1 MANGETTEIRTLAP
15 SEVRLAAAV
24 LGRGMRDN
32 PLHIAALGVDSSF
45 REKALTEVF
54 RAFLA
59 MEVATKGLV
68 VVAFRNG
75 SLVGVCGMM
84 RPGCCQLAA
93 TEKITLLPTLLWNCG
108 VRETGKLLSQ
118 FGNWSTHDPT
128 KPHWHL
134 GPVGVER
141 ELQGQG
147 IGSLLLREFSRI
159 VDHEKATAWLETD
172 KKVNVSF
179 YRKHGFDVVAEDTV
193 NGVPNWFMERRTETK
208 GHAQPPI
215 AAGALPTRRTD

>member
-1 MANGETTEIRTLAP
+1 MANSEAIEIRTLAP

-45 REKALTEVF
+45 REKALTGVF

-68 VVAFRNG
+68 VAAFKNG
-75 SLVGVCGMM
+75 SVVGVCGMM

-108 VRETGKLLSQ
+108 ARETGKLLSQ
-118 FGNWSTHDPT
+118 FGHWSTHDPST
-128 KPHWHL
+128 PHWHL
-134 GPVGVER
+134 GPVGIER

-159 VDHEKATAWLETD
+159 VDHEKTTAWLETD
-172 KKVNVSF
+172 KEVNVSF
-179 YRKHGFDVVAEDTV
+179 YRKHGFAVVAQDAV
-193 NGVPNWFMERRTETK
+193 NGVPNWFMERSTK
-208 GHAQPPI
+208 
-215 AAGALPTRRTD
+215 T

>member
-1 MANGETTEIRTLAP
+1 MTSTSEATEIRRISP
-15 SEVRLAAAV
+15 SELRLAAAV

-32 PLHIAALGVDSSF
+32 PLHIAAFGGDSAF
-45 REKALTEVF
+45 REKTLAGVF

-68 VVAFRNG
+68 VGAFKNG

-84 RPGCCQLAA
+84 RPGCCQLAPP
-93 TEKITLLPTLLWNCG
+93 EKIILLPKLLWNCG
-108 VRETGKLLSQ
+108 VRGTGKLLSQ
-118 FGNWSTHDPT
+118 FGNWSTHDPA

-134 GPVGVER
+134 GPVGIER

-159 VDHEKATAWLETD
+159 VDDEKATAWLETD
-172 KKVNVSF
+172 KEVNVSF

-193 NGVPNWFMERRTETK
+193 NGVPNWFMERRAKT
-208 GHAQPPI
+208 
-215 AAGALPTRRTD
+215 